1 MSSHFPSQAPGEVT
15 DVQLRVLESHAAQGI
30 ANALS
35 TEPVVAERLVPAV
48 HALYAAAGLKPPRVV
63 IVSSPIVMAFA
74 GGFAAAIWW
83 VRKNDVS
90 AWRQGV
96 AWANGY
102 SMHEAT
108 VQSTS
113 PPTHLT
119 GRPTWQ
125 EATRRATELA
135 TAQPHAQAYAK
146 ELRRSLQVPG
156 SGPGLDVVRL
166 ATDPASREATEH
178 ATRSASSA
186 ATSQVTGEPELELI
200 RQAAQRRVPRVRRRT
215 LGETIKEGMEQAA
228 GEALRVAET
237 HEDQKAAMV
246 RRHIQMA
253 SLAAIPSGCFDG
265 LACVLDATIGTDNR
279 LKNERDATRLALES
293 ASHPPDPS
301 GHFAFLAYD
310 LGAGYGID
318 YRLLLRCTNKV
329 GRLFQGGNM
338 ASTADSRVSAL
349 RDAQEGLLLPEHEP
363 YGAWEACAIE
373 GGVRIV
379 HEEFCIVSDRPEML
393 KVDDENRPH
402 CADGPSHRWRDGW
415 SLYHWHG
422 TRIPPGHEYLILAPE
437 QITVAAIEAEQNTE
451 LRRVMIERYG
461 AVRYFVDSGAT
472 IVEELPADHRIIGLR
487 SARLLHKGADEGP
500 PGLRF
505 FVDLLNSTP
514 EPDGTVKRYLLRV
527 DPNAYGGDASRHVQA
542 AVASTWRNADGSLA
556 FSRWQEYDPDAES

>member
-1 MSSHFPSQAPGEVT
+1 MSSRLPPQAPGEVT
-15 DVQLRVLESHAAQGI
+15 DEQLRVLESHAAKGI
-30 ANALS
+30 ANALA

-48 HALYAAAGLKPPRVV
+48 HALYAAAGLRPPRVV

-74 GGFAAAIWW
+74 GGFASAIWW
-83 VRKNDVS
+83 VRKNNS
-90 AWRQGV
+90 LARQHGA

-102 SMHEAT
+102 FMREAT
-108 VQSTS
+108 GQATS
-113 PPTHLT
+113 QPAHPTW
-119 GRPTWQ
+119 RPTWQ
-125 EATRRATELA
+125 EAARLATELA
-135 TAQPHAQAYAK
+135 TQLSNEQAHTK
-146 ELRRSLQVPG
+146 ELRPSLSARTSRGV
-156 SGPGLDVVRL
+156 L
-166 ATDPASREATEH
+166 AVHLAIDEASREATEH
-178 ATRSASSA
+178 ATRSASSVA
-186 ATSQVTGEPELELI
+186 ASQATGKSELELN

-215 LGETIKEGMEQAA
+215 LGETIKEGMEQTT

-237 HEDQKAAMV
+237 HEGQKAATL
-246 RRHIQMA
+246 RRDIKMA
-253 SLAAIPSGCFDG
+253 SLAPTPSSCFDR
-265 LACVLDATIGTDNR
+265 LPFVLDVTIGIDNR
-279 LKNERDATRLALES
+279 LKNERDATRLAFES
-293 ASHPPDPS
+293 ASPLPDPS

-318 YRLLLRCTNKV
+318 YRLLLQCANTV

-349 RDAQEGLLLPEHEP
+349 RDAQEGLLLPAHEP

-487 SARLLHKGADEGP
+487 SARLLHKGADAGP
-500 PGLRF
+500 HGLRF

-527 DPNAYGGDASRHVQA
+527 DPGAYGGDASRYVHA
-542 AVASTWRNADGSLA
+542 AVASTWRNADGSLT
-556 FSRWQEYDPDAES
+556 FSRWQDYNPDAES